1 VLRLRAR
8 PAARAATRPLIL
20 PSPAAGALPAGQARL
35 LPGEPAR
42 ILAAGPDWQAAGAAA
57 ALALPRGTARATLD
71 GRGLPPAEAVQLAL
85 ALLLQAG
92 PGLRLDLLHP
102 AAAEMAPL
110 AVRARAVLRGVRLA
124 RALLRAAGQGD
135 HGKDAP
141 PPGSRFPKN
150 GLPEPAATAAT
161 PKQLARRLKRL
172 RRHGLAVQVL
182 KRRELRLAGFGG
194 VLETARGAAHPPRLV
209 VLRWAGRVAAAPVVF
224 VGHGLCAAR
233 GAPAELGAA
242 ASCAGTLLA
251 LALRNSSAPAAA
263 VLALAEP
270 GPQRPAPAAIRL
282 MLADARRYAA
292 EAFRPGALVTLAPP
306 GPVLWGAASPAEL
319 PGPTWL
325 HPDSP
330 LDEVV
335 PWPEDAPP
343 GGPLALSLPWACL
356 DRAAAPGA
364 EPGGAPGLP
373 PAALAV
379 RLLDALVATRFEDPH
394 RA

>member
-1 VLRLRAR
+1 M
-8 PAARAATRPLIL
+8 PAAE
-20 PSPAAGALPAGQARL
+20 ALPAGQARL

-42 ILAAGPDWQAAGAAA
+42 ILAAGPDWHAAGAAA
-57 ALALPRGTARATLD
+57 ALALPAGTARATLD

-110 AVRARAVLRGVRLA
+110 AIGARAVLRGVRLA
-124 RALLRAAGQGD
+124 RELLQAAGQED
-135 HGKDAP
+135 HRQDARHP
-141 PPGSRFPKN
+141 DSPWPKGSPPG
-150 GLPEPAATAAT
+150 PAPTAAT

-182 KRRELRLAGFGG
+182 KRRQLRLAGFGG

-209 VLRWAGRVAAAPVVF
+209 VLRWAGRIAAAPVVF

-233 GAPAELGAA
+233 GGRAELGAA

-251 LALRNSSAPAAA
+251 LALRHSSAPAAA

-292 EAFRPGALVTLAPP
+292 EAFRPAALVALAPP
-306 GPVLWGAASPAEL
+306 GPVLSVAAAPAEL
-319 PGPTWL
+319 PGPAWL
-325 HPDSP
+325 RPAGP
-330 LDEVV
+330 LDEAV

-343 GGPLALSLPWACL
+343 GGPVPLFLPWAGL

-364 EPGGAPGLP
+364 EPGGPPRLP
-373 PAALAV
+373 PAILAV